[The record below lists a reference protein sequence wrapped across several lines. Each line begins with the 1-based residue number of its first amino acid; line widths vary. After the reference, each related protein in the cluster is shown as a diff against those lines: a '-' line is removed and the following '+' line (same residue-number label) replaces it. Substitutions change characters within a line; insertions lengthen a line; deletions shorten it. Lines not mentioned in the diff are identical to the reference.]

1 MLARPEATR
10 DTRLTLLYNEEKLA
24 EEKALFLGAFNY
36 WQEDNELTFEDKLQR
51 FRDLSVL
58 NERSLAQTIHISLN
72 FHPDDELRLTD
83 KNMRK
88 VAVEFMKAISF
99 ENQPWLLYR
108 HLDAGH
114 PHCHIVTIN
123 IRPDGNRIENDLRS
137 TPSLARICAGLEEK
151 YDLTPAGETDWQRR
165 LRPDL
170 SHRPPTAPPLDSFG
184 RPAGAQRLTYGEFPT
199 KTGITRVLD
208 HVLENYNYTS
218 LDHLNALL
226 SLYHV
231 RADRGSEH
239 GRMYHNRGLYYRM
252 IDDRGKKIG
261 APIKASSF
269 PQRPILNY
277 LEEKFEKNL
286 LVRQQDLE
294 QRLESRVRTEI
305 DWTLVNYK
313 PPSLQTLIKD
323 LQKESITLVL
333 PDKPGQG
340 FFYVDFSNNAVHRD
354 TDLGPQ
360 YTASAILQRTGLD
373 RELEIFALQHVQILK
388 PKDRSLLDPPNADPD
403 KKLHLFLQLSDRHA
417 QWAEHQQQQQQALDL
432 QLHPDRRR
440 GLSI

>member
-1 MLARPEATR
+1 MLAIPEATR
-10 DTRLTLLYNEEKLA
+10 DTRLTLLYNEEKLTA
-24 EEKALFLGAFNY
+24 GKALFLGAFNY
-36 WQEDNELTFEDKLQR
+36 WQEDYELTFEDKLER
-51 FRDLSVL
+51 FRELSVL

-72 FHPDDELRLTD
+72 FHPDDERQLTD

-99 ENQPWLLYR
+99 EDQPWLLYR

-123 IRPDGNRIENDLRS
+123 IRPDGSRIENDLRS
-137 TPSLARICAGLEEK
+137 VPNLMRICIDLENK
-151 YDLTPAGETDWQRR
+151 HHLTPAGAADWQRR
-165 LRPDL
+165 LHPDL
-170 SHRPPTAPPLDSFG
+170 SRRPPAAPLLDSYG
-184 RPAGAQRLTYGEFPT
+184 RPVGTQGLTYGESPT

-208 HVLENYNYTS
+208 HVLELYNYTS
-218 LDHLNALL
+218 LDHLNAIL

-231 RADRGSEH
+231 RADRGSEY

-252 IDDRGKKIG
+252 IDDHGKKIG
-261 APIKASSF
+261 APIKASSLA
-269 PQRPILNY
+269 QRPILNY
-277 LEEKFEKNL
+277 LEMKFEENL

-294 QRLESRVRTEI
+294 QMLENSVRTQI

-313 PPSLQTLIKD
+313 PPSLHTLIKD

-333 PDKPGQG
+333 PDKPGKG

-354 TDLGPQ
+354 ADLGPQ
-360 YTASAILQRTGLD
+360 YTAAAILQRTCLD
-373 RELEIFALQHVQILK
+373 RELEIFAQQQILTLK
-388 PKDRSLLDPPNADPD
+388 PKDRSLLDQPNPDPD
-403 KKLHLFLQLSDRHA
+403 KKFHLFMRLSDQHA
-417 QWAEHQQQQQQALDL
+417 QWAEHQQQALDL
-432 QLHPDRRR
+432 QLHLDRRR